1 MTNTSPTATGARGRK
16 KGAIGLALAA
26 LVALFWLDLTQQGA
40 VWRFIWARTGEED
53 PIAQIRGI
61 VEWAGNAI
69 RQPLNLAP
77 HVPINHKTDVPYGIN
92 TFLQKEVEEPKMRV
106 QLQMIKDV
114 GFVWLRQEFP
124 WEDLEVDGRGQFTDS
139 RNDYNGDGIPD
150 TIDAWAKYDRIVNL
164 TEEYGLRLIVRLS
177 NPPNWSR
184 AHTPD
189 TLAGSLGPP
198 DDFQDFVNYA
208 VAVAQ
213 RYKGRIHHYQVWNEP
228 NIYPEWGENFAD
240 PAAYTRLLCQT
251 YAALK
256 QVDPHIVVLSGA
268 LAPTISLD
276 GFYGYSDLIY
286 LQNMYDHGAGACFDV
301 MSVQGYGLF
310 SGPTDQRLR
319 VTTVNF
325 ARNLYIRDV
334 MVQNGD
340 AHKPIWISEA
350 AWNPVLD
357 AELPPQQ
364 IVQYS
369 NYGEV
374 TEAQAARYMPLAYQ
388 RAQEDWPWVGV
399 VNYWFFTRPDDSEKG
414 QAFYYFRMVEP
425 DYQPERPTFTPLPVY
440 HAMKDYIANQTPT
453 LYSGTHQAETWQ
465 VTAVEGAQ
473 SVAADDAQF
482 GAALATTEARFMA
495 YGTAVW
501 ARWRPDAASPWRM
514 LPLADSWQAQTHA
527 IIFRPQGASPQ
538 IDAFIVLDDSAR
550 RQMPLL
556 GLGLALGGF
565 TGYVLFLAWRRRT
578 TP

>member
-1 MTNTSPTATGARGRK
+1 MTILSNARIRIHWRK
-16 KGAIGLALAA
+16 IGLYGLLLAVLA
-26 LVALFWLDLTQQGA
+26 GLLWFDMGQRGA
-40 VWRFIWARTGEED
+40 VWHFIWARTGEEE

-61 VEWAGNAI
+61 VEWLGNAI

-77 HVPINHKTDVPYGIN
+77 HVPIAHKTDVPYGIN

-106 QLQMIKDV
+106 QLQMIKDA

-139 RNDYNGDGIPD
+139 RNDYTGDGIPD
-150 TIDAWAKYDRIVNL
+150 TINAWDKYDRIVSL
-164 TEEYGLRLIVRLS
+164 TEEYDLKLIVRLS
-177 NPPNWSR
+177 NPPNWAR

-208 VAVAQ
+208 VAVAE

-240 PAAYTRLLCQT
+240 PAAYTRLLCMT
-251 YAALK
+251 YEALK
-256 QVDPHIVVLSGA
+256 TVDPNIVVLSGA

-276 GFYGYSDLIY
+276 GFYGYSDIIY
-286 LQNMYDHGAGACFDV
+286 LQNMYDNGAGSCFDV

-319 VTTVNF
+319 VTNVNF

-340 AHKPIWISEA
+340 SHKPIWISEA

-357 AELPPQQ
+357 AQLPPEQ

-369 NYGEV
+369 NYGVV
-374 TEAQAARYMPLAYQ
+374 TEAQAARYMPIAYQ
-388 RAQEDWPWVGV
+388 RAQEEWPWVGV
-399 VNYWFFTRPDDSEKG
+399 INYWFFTRPDDSEKG

-425 DYQPERPTFTPLPVY
+425 DYQPDRPTFTPLPVY
-440 HAMKDYIANQTPT
+440 HAVRDYIANQKPI
-453 LYSGTHQAETWQ
+453 LYSGVHQAETWQ
-465 VTAVEGAQ
+465 VSATQGAQ
-473 SVAADDAQF
+473 VAAHGAQF
-482 GAALATTEARFMA
+482 GIALATAEARVTA
-495 YGTAVW
+495 RGTHISV
-501 ARWRPDAASPWRM
+501 RWRPDETRPWQTTR
-514 LPLADSWQAQTHA
+514 LAESWDAQDH
-527 IIFRPQGASPQ
+527 IIVFRPTGEAPQ
-538 IDAFIVLDDSAR
+538 IDAFIVLDYSAQHR
-550 RQMPLL
+550 TPIW
-556 GLGLALGGF
+556 GVGLALVAFVIYTLGIA
-565 TGYVLFLAWRRRT
+565 VRRRLSQ
-578 TP
+578 